1 MSDKLFDAQLQ
12 RAAELMKH
20 HGHDELAAF
29 LSLISAESQPAP
41 PELMHVGWEYRVKHG
56 PNTVTPGWAE
66 WERLEPN
73 NRYVGETE
81 QTMVDEIRAYIA
93 RGLPYQLRQILTPGG
108 DIPIER
114 PGIQRLR
121 DTVEQQANLI
131 QCLRAE
137 LGESYRVDNTEH
149 LRIELHRQN
158 ELLRRWL
165 DVPLA
170 GFTDAAV
177 RTLCHETAEAVT
189 KYAAPLC
196 ATCNDHGVVGWQTG
210 QTAETFD
217 QGEAPCADC
226 AQPAQAKPV
235 DPQEHAQLVDHMAQ
249 TQVRCHHLQN
259 ENAAHLVALHRVL
272 KQAGQHIDDD
282 TRHYIEQATT
292 DGLVHGTWTH
302 PDREIAELRHQ
313 LARKTQS
320 PFFDFLYR
328 RPDGEQRTVSIH
340 RGDVVE
346 HMQEQ
351 LFEALAAT
359 FCNCEPA
366 GETNVVDCDCY
377 EAAEAFELVKEAPK
391 LRRVDQRDDRVHVE
405 HINNRF
411 MRRD

>member
-1 MSDKLFDAQLQ
+1 MSDKAFDAKLR
-12 RAAELMKH
+12 RAVELMKQ
-20 HGHDELAAF
+20 HGHDETADFLA
-29 LSLISAESQPAP
+29 LLVEP
-41 PELMHVGWEYRVKHG
+41 PELVHVGWEVRFKHG
-56 PNTVTPGWAE
+56 PNAARPGW
-66 WERLEPN
+66 EPWQRVVPSGN
-73 NRYVGETE
+73 YVGETDDSL
-81 QTMVDEIRAYIA
+81 VASIREYIA
-93 RGLPYQLRQILTPGG
+93 RGLAYELRQILTTGG
-108 DIPIER
+108 DIPI
-114 PGIQRLR
+114 GQGLR
-121 DTVEQQANLI
+121 NTIDEQAHLI
-131 QCLRAE
+131 QSLRGE
-137 LGESYRVDNTEH
+137 LGESYRVDNSEH
-149 LRIELHRQN
+149 LRLELHRQN

-165 DVPLA
+165 SVPLA
-170 GFTDAAV
+170 SFTDAVV

-210 QTAETFD
+210 QTAESFD

-235 DPQEHAQLVDHMAQ
+235 DPKEHAQLVDHLAQ
-249 TQVRCHHLQN
+249 AQVRCNHLQS

-272 KQAGQHIDDD
+272 KQAGQHVDDD
-282 TRHYIEQATT
+282 TRDYIEQATT
-292 DGLVHGTWTH
+292 DGLVHGTWKH
-302 PDREIAELRHQ
+302 PDREIVELRHQ
-313 LARKTQS
+313 LARKAQS

-328 RPDGEQRTVSIH
+328 HPDGEQRTVSIH

-377 EAAEAFELVKEAPK
+377 EAAEHFELVKELPK